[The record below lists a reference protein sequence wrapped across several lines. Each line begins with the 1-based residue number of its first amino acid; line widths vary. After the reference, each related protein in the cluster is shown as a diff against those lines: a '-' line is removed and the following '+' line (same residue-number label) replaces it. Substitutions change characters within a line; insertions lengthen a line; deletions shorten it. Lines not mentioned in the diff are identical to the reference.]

1 MSEINAIEKL
11 REALKDCTSK
21 AGEEPYQFDTY
32 WITANACDMLID
44 EIEREHEQRV
54 AELKGAIC
62 ERDGRIGIYERRNT
76 NLNDALKVICK
87 RFGVSTEW
95 SAEDTARKVLEALES
110 QYMELPTDADGVPIH
125 IGDYLQ
131 LSETRGYVVALIYCP
146 RNELPW
152 EWQCDSD
159 SDWYNTAF
167 TLHAEPRTVED
178 VLRDVWKE
186 ALDYAKS
193 DMWRSPDEVFAERAE
208 EIREMLGG
216 DAE

>member
-1 MSEINAIEKL
+1 MMKSIKKL

-21 AGEEPYQFDTY
+21 AGVEPNQFDTY
-32 WITANACDMLID
+32 WITAAACDKYID
-44 EIEREHEQRV
+44 AIEREIAQRV

-62 ERDGRIGIYERRNT
+62 ERDGRIGSYERRNT

-95 SAEDTARKVLEALES
+95 SAEDAARKVLEALES

-131 LSETRGYVVALIYCP
+131 LSETRGHVVALTYCP
-146 RNELPW
+146 CNELPW

-159 SDWYNTAF
+159 GDWYNTAF
-167 TLHAEPRTVED
+167 TLHAKPRTVED
-178 VLRDVWKE
+178 VLREYGDAVDRLGQ
-186 ALDYAKS
+186 ANVDMSTYA
-193 DMWRSPDEVFAERAE
+193 DEL
-208 EIREMLGG
+208 REMLGS
-216 DAE
+216 DA